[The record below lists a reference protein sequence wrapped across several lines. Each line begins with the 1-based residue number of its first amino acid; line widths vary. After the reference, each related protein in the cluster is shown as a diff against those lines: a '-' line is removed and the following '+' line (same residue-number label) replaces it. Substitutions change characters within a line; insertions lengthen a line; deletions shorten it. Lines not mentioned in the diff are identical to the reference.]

1 MRVVDSWTGA
11 RADALRQ
18 AFRMT
23 IEDFAGKLGLAPRTI
38 AYWRERPGM
47 MQRPERQRILDT
59 TLEQA
64 PDVVKARFSMLVD
77 QHPGVLAPDGGDS
90 SFSGLSPA
98 RNGLPT
104 FQSPVNFSGA
114 SAADAKN
121 VLAWI
126 ESTNT
131 SDDMISYFART
142 IAEAAEEHA
151 RRPPIVLLAK
161 VQQLHAM
168 IQALL
173 RGGQQRYRQTSEL
186 LHLDADLLAHLCQ
199 LLGDVRHDQA
209 ASAYAGA
216 SIALAD
222 EAGSSSAMAF
232 SAQAQI
238 ARWRGRYAQ
247 AADFAAQGLESN
259 PPGTLR
265 MLLAYQ
271 EADAA
276 AATGQMRRRARV
288 VLEQADALDDDVTAY
303 SAWSCPPARRAHFRM
318 GVALNLGEPQ
328 EVLRIAAEA
337 EPIWQRERP
346 RAFGTWAHFQITAAK
361 AHVMLDSLDGAV
373 PQVTPVLDLP
383 PEYRISTLAQHIA
396 TLDALLLDQ
405 RFSKSRQVASLREQL
420 NGFSDGAAEPAGEE
434 DG

>member
-1 MRVVDSWTGA
+1 MRVVDSWTGG

-23 IEDFAGKLGLAPRTI
+23 IEDFAEKLGLAPRTV
-38 AYWRERPGM
+38 AYWRERPAI

-59 TLEQA
+59 LLEQA
-64 PDVVKARFSMLVD
+64 PDAVKARFSMLID
-77 QHPGVLAPDGGDS
+77 QHPGLLAPAGDDS
-90 SFSGLSPA
+90 SFPGLSPA
-98 RNGLPT
+98 GNGLPA
-104 FQSPVNFSGA
+104 FQSPVDF

-131 SDDMISYFART
+131 SDDMISYFAQAIT
-142 IAEAAEEHA
+142 EAAEEHA
-151 RRPPIVLLAK
+151 TRPPIVLLAK
-161 VQQLHAM
+161 VQQIHAM

-173 RGGQQRYRQTSEL
+173 RGGRQRHRQTSEL
-186 LHLDADLLAHLCQ
+186 LRLDADLLAHLCQ

-222 EAGSSSAMAF
+222 EAGSGSAMAF

-247 AADFAAQGLESN
+247 AADLAAKGLESN
-259 PPGTLR
+259 PPGALR

-276 AATGQMRRRARV
+276 AATGQMPQRARLA
-288 VLEQADALDDDVTAY
+288 LEQADALDGDATTY

-318 GVALNLGEPQ
+318 GVAIGLGEPQ

-337 EPIWQRERP
+337 EPMWQREKA

-361 AHVMLDSLDGAV
+361 AHVMLDSTDGAMQ
-373 PQVTPVLDLP
+373 QVAPVLGLP
-383 PEYRISTLAQHIA
+383 PEYRISTLAQHVA

-420 NGFSDGAAEPAGEE
+420 SGFADDFAEAANEE